1 MSRTRKTTKRTA
13 SRCHHAI
20 TSSRRSSLRATA
32 QPASPTSAL
41 PAQTRADAPVS
52 ATPASIPPIPRLL
65 VAPQPTRIG
74 RNRAHPDQAVLNERA
89 FALSCIGLR
98 SPATAAQL
106 GVSERTSRHWNYTT
120 LRTLALDAICG
131 PEEDDDSEDETAAG
145 APTQNASSFSAAT
158 SPTKTAND
166 SGNDSGNKIGNTFGN
181 ISGNGASHTLLGA
194 DSKLGPNTAW

>member
-1 MSRTRKTTKRTA
+1 MPSR
-13 SRCHHAI
+13 
-20 TSSRRSSLRATA
+20 
-32 QPASPTSAL
+32 
-41 PAQTRADAPVS
+41 APVAHPFVPPPS
-52 ATPASIPPIPRLL
+52 PRRLRVLSQRKPALMLLSVPPLPPYLLSPRLL